1 MSAFVTTLDVRLR
14 QSYAGCLTRA
24 ASSIRYDSQERT
36 GWSLVFNH
44 ERRSSACRL
53 IHTTRW
59 DQSRRGP
66 LDESTA
72 HSERTYLEI
81 RGQRDRAEAQRQL
94 CPKRERESKKKKR
107 ATYRGLASGLG
118 HPVSPRRSLYTSGS
132 PSGGLSPAM
141 LSQVPL
147 ANGHGQQT
155 TVIQGAVILVCH
167 RYNGNKSFSGSSKI
181 TSGSQRWP
189 EPHAAVPHQVLSVSI
204 IVNQFMN
211 MDILYYVMIRAVAG
225 LALLKPARPLLLTQW
240 SLDRT
245 HC

>member
-1 MSAFVTTLDVRLR
+1 MLDSDFVRAGAPQGSLGRRSGPESEQSAIALRDRLARQLTVVTSASVPILDARPR
-14 QSYAGCLTRA
+14 QYYVGCLTRA

-94 CPKRERESKKKKR
+94 CPKRE
-107 ATYRGLASGLG
+107 L
-118 HPVSPRRSLYTSGS
+118 
-132 PSGGLSPAM
+132 
-141 LSQVPL
+141 PL

-155 TVIQGAVILVCH
+155 TVIQGAVILVRH

-181 TSGSQRWP
+181 TSGSQHWP

-225 LALLKPARPLLLTQW
+225 LALLKPARPLLSIQW
-240 SLDRT
+240 RLDRT